1 MRYTQTYLLTAGE
14 LHMAAAASGRKGL
27 LMFGS
32 EEKIGRAQQIQA
44 VFRMMNEGFLLSEN
58 GVLRVGAPLVP
69 LLEVF
74 RRSTYAVVAQKADCA
89 TTPVCIYSGG
99 QDFLCIAPHQY
110 RTGLYEVSLHEPDD
124 LINSLE
130 ARGLL
135 PTALLCPDL
144 NAEEFAGGICG
155 KLEMLDKQ
163 WSDHMVRDAFA
174 DELLSTFER
183 YRLSDQASVD
193 KLLILKAPLAW
204 CFVVRSVCPAE
215 PTPYSHGA
223 AAAWLKGASK

>member
-1 MRYTQTYLLTAGE
+1 
-14 LHMAAAASGRKGL
+14 
-27 LMFGS
+27 MFGS
-32 EEKIGRAQQIQA
+32 EEKIDRAQQIQSLI
-44 VFRMMNEGFLLSEN
+44 RMMNEGFLIREN
-58 GVLRVGAPLVP
+58 GALRVGAPLAP

-74 RRSTYAVVAQKADCA
+74 RRSTHAVVAQKADCA
-89 TTPVCIYSGG
+89 TTPVCIYPGG
-99 QDFLCIAPHQY
+99 QDFLCIAPHRY
-110 RTGLYEVSLHEPDD
+110 RAGLYEVGLHEPDD

-144 NAEEFAGGICG
+144 NAEEFAGGIRG
-155 KLEMLDKQ
+155 KLEILDRQ

-204 CFVVRSVCPAE
+204 CSAVRSVCPAE
-215 PTPYSHGA
+215 PTPYSHSA
-223 AAAWLKGASK
+223 AAAWLKGASQ